1 MDYKD
6 YYKILGVSKTARPD
20 EIKKAYR
27 KLAVKNHPDKNPG
40 DKGAEERFK
49 EISEAYD
56 VLGDPEKRKKYDSMG
71 ENWGNFQESNN
82 ARQRRSTHGGQQY
95 HYEYGSDPSEFFNS
109 SEGFSDFFESFFGR
123 GAKHEHAG
131 FASDFDFAQPG
142 GDLAGELL
150 LTLQEAY
157 DGTKRVVDINGDKI
171 RVAIKP
177 GAYDGL
183 QLKVKGK
190 GEKSASGG
198 GAGNLYL
205 TVRIQD
211 HPVFKRKGDNIY
223 MDMPVDLFTALLGGK
238 QEVITLSGKLQL
250 TIPEGTQ
257 NGKTLR
263 LAGKGMPVYGKA
275 GCYGDLYVKINVVLP
290 TYLTA
295 EQKDVVRKLKEMS
308 KGQFA

>member
-6 YYKILGVSKTARPD
+6 YYKILGVGKTASPE
-20 EIKKAYR
+20 EIKRAYR
-27 KLAVKNHPDKNPG
+27 KLAVKYHPDKNPG

-49 EISEAYD
+49 EISEAND
-56 VLGDPEKRKKYDSMG
+56 VLSDPEKRKKYDSLG
-71 ENWGNFQESNN
+71 ENWRNFQDSNN
-82 ARQRRSTHGGQQY
+82 ARQRRSAPGGQQY
-95 HYEYGSDPSEFFNS
+95 HYEFGGDPSEFFNS
-109 SEGFSDFFESFFGR
+109 SGGFSDFFESFFGR
-123 GAKHEHAG
+123 GEKHEQAG
-131 FASDFDFAQPG
+131 FASNFDFAQPG

-157 DGTKRVVDINGDKI
+157 DGTKRVVDVNGEKI
-171 RVAIKP
+171 RVTIKP

-190 GEKSASGG
+190 GEKGASG

-211 HPVFKRKGDNIY
+211 HPVFKRKGDDIY

-275 GCYGDLYVKINVVLP
+275 GRFGDLYVKINVVLP
-290 TYLTA
+290 TYLTT

-308 KGQFA
+308 KVQFA

>member
-6 YYKILGVSKTARPD
+6 YYKILDVAKTASPD

-27 KLAVKNHPDKNPG
+27 KLAVKYHPDKNPG

-49 EISEAYD
+49 EISEAYE
-56 VLGDPEKRKKYDSMG
+56 VLSDPEKRKKYDSLAQS
-71 ENWGNFQESNN
+71 WRDFQEPNN
-82 ARQRRSTHGGQQY
+82 SRQRRSTHGQQY
-95 HYEYGSDPSEFFNS
+95 HYEFGGDPSEFFNS
-109 SEGFSDFFESFFGR
+109 SGGFSDFFESFFGR
-123 GAKHEHAG
+123 GAKHGQAG
-131 FASDFDFAQPG
+131 FAPDFDFAQPG
-142 GDLAGELL
+142 GDLAGELP

-157 DGTKRVVDINGDKI
+157 DGTKRVVDVNGEKI
-171 RVAIKP
+171 RVTIKP

-183 QLKVKGK
+183 QLKVRGK
-190 GEKSASGG
+190 GEKGASG

-211 HPVFKRKGDNIY
+211 HPVFKRKGDDIF
-223 MDMPVDLFTALLGGK
+223 MDMPVGLFTALLGGK
-238 QEVITLSGKLQL
+238 QEVITLSGKLQF

-263 LAGKGMPVYGKA
+263 LTGKGMPVYGKA
-275 GCYGDLYVKINVVLP
+275 GRYGDLYVKINVVLP

-308 KGQFA
+308 NVQFV

>member
-6 YYKILGVSKTARPD
+6 YYKILGVAKTASPD

-27 KLAVKNHPDKNPG
+27 RLAVKYHPDKNPG

-49 EISEAYD
+49 EISEAND
-56 VLGDPEKRKKYDSMG
+56 VLSDPEKRKKYDSLG
-71 ENWGNFQESNN
+71 ENWRNFQESNN
-82 ARQRRSTHGGQQY
+82 ARHRRSGPGGQQY
-95 HYEYGSDPSEFFNS
+95 YYDFGGDPSEFFNS
-109 SEGFSDFFESFFGR
+109 SGGFSDFFESFFGR
-123 GAKHEHAG
+123 GAKQHAG
-131 FASDFDFAQPG
+131 FASDSDFTHPG

-157 DGTKRVVDINGDKI
+157 DGTKRVVDVNGEKI
-171 RVAIKP
+171 RVTIKP

-190 GEKSASGG
+190 GEKGASG

-211 HPVFKRKGDNIY
+211 HPVFKRKGDDLY

-250 TIPEGTQ
+250 TIPEVTQ

-275 GCYGDLYVKINVVLP
+275 GRYGDLYVKINVVLP
-290 TYLTA
+290 TYLTV

-308 KGQFA
+308 KVQFA